1 MSNDPDPE
9 LSCFPDDYLTGSN
22 VIIGHAPIL
31 RPRWHRSGRARRMYE
46 ILKLFE
52 SKPDHPM
59 VSADA
64 ARRILA
70 DLAKPAPAAAL
81 EQIAHWAGTLR
92 DVDGFSCDD
101 RFEVTAE
108 SEAAGRKRVDAGFAA
123 FFGRIH

>member
-1 MSNDPDPE
+1 MTNVHD
-9 LSCFPDDYLTGSN
+9 LKTIGLKATG
-22 VIIGHAPIL
+22 PRL
-31 RPRWHRSGRARRMYE
+31 R

-70 DLAKPAPAAAL
+70 DLAKTEPAAAL

-101 RFEVTAE
+101 RFEVATE
-108 SEAAGRKRVDAGFAA
+108 VDAAGRERAGVVFAQ
-123 FFGRIH
+123 FLERIHKRDREQ